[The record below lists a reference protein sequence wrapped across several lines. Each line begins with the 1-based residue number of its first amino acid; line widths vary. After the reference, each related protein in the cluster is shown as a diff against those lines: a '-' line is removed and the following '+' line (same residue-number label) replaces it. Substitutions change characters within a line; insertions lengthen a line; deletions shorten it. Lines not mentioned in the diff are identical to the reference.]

1 MIEEANA
8 WLARP
13 SESRHVDHVHDLAI
27 EEIARQRGNAFAV
40 GRQHAPALTGEH
52 FPLALADIHPEEAEA
67 RHESAVGD
75 AEVIGSAGS
84 EEVKLV
90 VSQKV
95 SALPIAVDAEADA
108 RVLRAEAELG
118 ELGSGRIVV
127 RNATETGAEAS
138 AGVLVFPI
146 RSEEHEIGRAHV

>member
-13 SESRHVDHVHDLAI
+13 SQSRHVVHVHNLAI

-52 FPLALADIHPEEAEA
+52 FPLGLADIHPEEAEA
-67 RHESAVGD
+67 RHESTVGD
-75 AEVIGSAGS
+75 TEVIGSAGA

-95 SALPIAVDAEADA
+95 SALPIAVDAD
-108 RVLRAEAELG
+108 RKSTRLNSSHLG
-118 ELGSGRIVV
+118 IS
-127 RNATETGAEAS
+127 
-138 AGVLVFPI
+138 
-146 RSEEHEIGRAHV
+146 